1 MFIRTM
7 VLGSALAMLVACDG
21 KKPAAGEA
29 PAPVAGAPEAPVEK
43 KPEAKPISLDISLDI
58 GAAMMAK
65 DPDDSGWKGISIKA
79 PTGAI
84 VDVSPGGT
92 MIKIDDNMSIGLGGE
107 KDIAEKKKNA
117 QSSSLQTFK
126 RFVVEEP
133 NAFLY
138 ETADG
143 NFLFIANVKLGEDK
157 VKSCQTEGFGKFN
170 QQAAEKLFEACKGL
184 TLAAQ

>member
-1 MFIRTM
+1 MMIRMM
-7 VLGSALAMLVACDG
+7 VVGSALAMLVACESKG
-21 KKPAAGEA
+21 TAPAAEA
-29 PAPVAGAPEAPVEK
+29 PKAGEPAAPAAPA
-43 KPEAKPISLDISLDI
+43 KPEAKPIALDITLDI

-117 QSSSLQTFK
+117 QSSSLQKFK
-126 RFVVEEP
+126 RFVVDEP

-138 ETADG
+138 ETEDG

-157 VKSCQTEGFGKFN
+157 VKSCQTEGFGTFT

>member
-1 MFIRTM
+1 MMIRMM
-7 VLGSALAMLVACDG
+7 VVGSALAMLVACESKG
-21 KKPAAGEA
+21 PAPAAEA
-29 PAPVAGAPEAPVEK
+29 PKAGEPAAPAAPA
-43 KPEAKPISLDISLDI
+43 KPEAKPIALDISLDI

-117 QSSSLQTFK
+117 QSSSLQKFK
-126 RFVVEEP
+126 RFVVDEP

-138 ETADG
+138 ETEDG

-157 VKSCQTEGFGKFN
+157 VKSCQTEGFGTFT

-184 TLAAQ
+184 TLAQ